1 MIKAPVRNSSINELN
16 LVPHLRRFMNTGGS
30 SVIIIESKS
39 DEYFMLN
46 AGVPITA
53 GDVIAIGSDGDAYHA
68 STLAVENKPGIGFA
82 ANTVDTGELLY
93 VLLTGDIIDISGADF
108 DFPSDLWLTAWV
120 VGYPNYTTVKPSP
133 TTGYY
138 VQYLGRTLSETTIEI
153 MIAPAEEVVE

>member
-1 MIKAPVRNSSINELN
+1 
-16 LVPHLRRFMNTGGS
+16 MNTGGS

-46 AGVPITA
+46 AAVPITA
-53 GDVIAIGSDGDAYHA
+53 GDVIAIGSDGDAYQA
-68 STLAVENKPGIGFA
+68 STPAAGNKPGIGFA

-108 DFPSDLWLTAWV
+108 DFPSDLWLTEWV
-120 VGYPNYTTVKPSP
+120 ISSPNYSTIKPSP
-133 TTGYY
+133 VAGYY